1 MVDSDSITTRDLRA
15 TFATLAGATDDVRAV
30 QEALGH
36 TSLRMTQIYLHS
48 TRARMLKTAE
58 VASAVLDSARG
69 RTPTTS
75 GGASGKDNGP
85 SEVTFEGAVNSGRGD
100 RIRTYDPLLPKRVEE
115 MASEIIRHPKGLAR
129 LTELHRELCEVN
141 GGRTP
146 TPDPQVDS

>member
-48 TRARMLKTAE
+48 TRAR
-58 VASAVLDSARG
+58 
-69 RTPTTS
+69 TTS

-115 MASEIIRHPKGLAR
+115 MAAEIIRRPKGLAR